1 MSAQIADMLGRAPS
15 DLTDQPFEQLVSE
28 QDRSR
33 FRESLDSARS
43 EEDLTRTDLALIGGA
58 EDARPVRV
66 CLRLKTI
73 KDPVHGITGFRLSA
87 TPPD

>member
-1 MSAQIADMLGRAPS
+1 VSAQIADVLGRAPS

-43 EEDLTRTDLALIGGA
+43 EEDLTRTDLVLIGA
-58 EDARPVRV
+58 EDTRPVRV
-66 CLRLKTI
+66 CLRLKPI

-87 TPPD
+87 TPD

>member
-43 EEDLTRTDLALIGGA
+43 EEDLTRTDLALIGA
-58 EDARPVRV
+58 EDAGQCGYV
-66 CLRLKTI
+66 C
-73 KDPVHGITGFRLSA
+73 A
-87 TPPD
+87 

>member
-43 EEDLTRTDLALIGGA
+43 EEDLTRTDLALIGA

-66 CLRLKTI
+66 CLRLKPT

-87 TPPD
+87 TPN